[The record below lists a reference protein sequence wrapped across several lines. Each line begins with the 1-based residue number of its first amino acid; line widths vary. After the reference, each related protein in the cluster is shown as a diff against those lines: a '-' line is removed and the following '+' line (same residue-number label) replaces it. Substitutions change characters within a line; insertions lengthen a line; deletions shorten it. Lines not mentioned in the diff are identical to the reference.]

1 MLREMMEMCC
11 LWQHISPSLKKMLG
25 SGTGYDKIVEAWKMG
40 SLDCSIIGV
49 CNLMLQS
56 LILQMR
62 PTSDV
67 FWLLTGQVKDRPVS
81 LRFLFRVSQL
91 FRPVCHGKVHQKH
104 GEVIRQRATPQDP
117 THLEK
122 DGLSEKIRAL
132 VFVHVN
138 FSCSAAS

>member
-67 FWLLTGQVKDRPVS
+67 FWLLTCQVKDRPVS
-81 LRFLFRVSQL
+81 LRFLFRVCLSYSDLCAMAKFTKNTVKL
-91 FRPVCHGKVHQKH
+91 FVRERLLKIPHIWRKMDYL
-104 GEVIRQRATPQDP
+104 RR
-117 THLEK
+117 
-122 DGLSEKIRAL
+122 SEPW
-132 VFVHVN
+132 
-138 FSCSAAS
+138 CSST